1 MIATRISKDDALRA
15 AVADLPK
22 LPWLAADF
30 VEADCRI
37 GDDSTGDPAVW
48 IRLIAKDE
56 TIERPGFSDGFYDTR
71 VRIRDHLRDVD
82 LLGDR
87 WAYFDLETVSERREL
102 LAGEDPFES

>member
-1 MIATRISKDDALRA
+1 MIATKLSKDDALRA
-15 AVADLPK
+15 AVAELPK

-48 IRLIAKDE
+48 IRLIATDE
-56 TIERPGFSDGFYDTR
+56 AVERPGFFREFNSLRLR
-71 VRIRDHLRDVD
+71 VRDYLRDAD

-87 WAYFDLETVSERREL
+87 WAYFDLETVTDRREL
-102 LAGEDPFES
+102 RGDEE